1 MSLSGVLEVRA
12 AAAAALPPDRQPTD
26 GVTAL
31 LDRPLPPK
39 DVLRWWQKPRATRN
53 LGVEPTV
60 ASSNAVALT
69 RVDGEACGPS
79 TSLAVIAATPIDLG
93 AARKAERQPAASH
106 GVSIATALVGMSTVR
121 AASAEAEAAAT
132 KAAAERLAAKDRE
145 EREAARVA
153 ALRQQVARKQQQKS
167 HNHSHTAGG
176 DNNTGAAAAAT
187 SSPAEAADGPAR
199 TQGEVAGEAETK
211 AEIDGEAKTGGDA
224 PQHEAVPVDE
234 AVGPDQDTPNAA
246 STSQPAQVTQG
257 TAGLRVDTS
266 DRLLQAVNTPATPK
280 TLTAVEMQEQR
291 AQAKISA
298 ANATPPT
305 AVGAS
310 GDLGTTTGQVDS
322 VASED
327 LRVMMDPQF
336 HDVAPRLSRIVAT
349 SVPHQPVLVATASS
363 GSGSAVRRRSAAPVY
378 PPRADATAGHA
389 SNGMAARGRSRAAS
403 AGATR
408 STRRKGRRLSS
419 SSGLSG
425 AESAVVR
432 TLWEQHQR
440 AVRAS
445 AAGRRVWCGVVWCA
459 RRHCIARYPALV
471 VRSHGTV
478 ASDRWPVN
486 PLK

>member
-1 MSLSGVLEVRA
+1 VSLSGVLEVRA
-12 AAAAALPPDRQPTD
+12 AAAAALPPDRQHAD

-69 RVDGEACGPS
+69 RVDGEASGPS
-79 TSLAVIAATPIDLG
+79 TSLAVIAATPMDLG

-349 SVPHQPVLVATASS
+349 SVPHQPVLVATAST

>member
-12 AAAAALPPDRQPTD
+12 AAAAALPPDRQHAD

-69 RVDGEACGPS
+69 RVDGEASGPS

-440 AVRAS
+440 AVRAA
-445 AAGRRVWCGVVWCA
+445 AAGRRVWCGVHVVTVLHDTLRLLYAHMFLWHRTG
-459 RRHCIARYPALV
+459 RR
-471 VRSHGTV
+471 
-478 ASDRWPVN
+478 
-486 PLK
+486 

>member
-12 AAAAALPPDRQPTD
+12 AAAAALPPDRQHAD

-167 HNHSHTAGG
+167 HNTSHTAGG
-176 DNNTGAAAAAT
+176 DSNTGAAAAAT

-471 VRSHGTV
+471 VRSHVSV
-478 ASDRWPVN
+478 ASDRSPVN
-486 PLK
+486 P